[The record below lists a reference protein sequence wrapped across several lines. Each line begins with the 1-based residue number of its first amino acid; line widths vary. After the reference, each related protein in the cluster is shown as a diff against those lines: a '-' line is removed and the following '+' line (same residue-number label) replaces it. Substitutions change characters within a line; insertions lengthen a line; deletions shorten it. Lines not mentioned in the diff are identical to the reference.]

1 MTKVRL
7 SENGFSVKGHC
18 TADVHDEEGRLVC
31 ASVSSAVYMA
41 ANTITEVIK
50 DKADI
55 KINEVNGEM
64 ILKVD
69 SPSKETLTVLKG
81 FKIHIL
87 QLSEQYPDC
96 IKVISEV

>member
-18 TADVHDEEGRLVC
+18 TADANDELGRIVC
-31 ASVSSAVYMA
+31 ASVSSAAYLV

-50 DKADI
+50 DEADI
-55 KINEVNGEM
+55 SVNEKTGEM
-64 ILKVD
+64 LLSVPVPSNETKV
-69 SPSKETLTVLKG
+69 VICG
-81 FKIHIL
+81 FKLHIE

>member
-1 MTKVRL
+1 MTNVKL

-18 TADVHDEEGRLVC
+18 TADANDELGRFVC
-31 ASVSSAVYMA
+31 ASVSSAAYMA
-41 ANTITEVIK
+41 ANTITDVVK

-55 KINEVNGEM
+55 SVNEESGEM
-64 ILKVD
+64 VLRLI
-69 SPSKETLTVLKG
+69 SPRNESKLVLKG
-81 FKIHIL
+81 FALHIM